1 MMPPVL
7 AELQGKFSWVDW
19 LVVVAYLAFTSWL
32 GARMAGKQATI
43 RDFFLGGRKLP
54 WYAVSGSIIATEISA
69 LTFISVPW
77 VVFQPGGNMTYLQL
91 GVFGSFFARIIVG
104 YILVPV
110 YYEKEIYSPYDYM
123 GNQLG
128 GRVRSMTTALFT
140 LGGLLGQSA
149 RIYLTAQVLIVL
161 VPGHLYWLESNL
173 GLDMLAWAI
182 LMIMLVSVAW
192 TLVGGMTTVIWT
204 DVVLFIA
211 FFTGALIALGTVVYS
226 LEGGLGE
233 LLRTGWDAV
242 SSGVPW
248 ASWGQPA
255 TSGPWGKFTFFDF
268 STDPVKTYTIWTAV
282 IASTW
287 GGLGAYGTDQL
298 MAQRMFCCKNIR
310 DARWAII
317 SSSLSVIVTIIVAMV
332 GIGLYAYYQTHTPS
346 EGALRL
352 LAEKKHGDRIF
363 PVFAVEIIP
372 IGLKGLII
380 AAIFG
385 AAISSV
391 MGILTALSQTIQT
404 AFYNPHRERSLAK
417 RGMAVSLAASAE
429 AAAEHGTASHEDR
442 RSVVVGR
449 LLVIFWGVALGG
461 MAYLAQLVAARY
473 PSILDLGLAM
483 AGYCGG
489 ALLAGF
495 ALGFLRL
502 RIDGYGFMWSGPL
515 SVGIVFSLVWHEWWA
530 HIVCWIIAAALL
542 TTWVGVG
549 LSKNLPPA
557 VLTARGLFLAAGVA
571 AMLALTYYGYAE
583 VIDPVTGVAKVNAD
597 TGYTVKKVLAWPWYA
612 PIGSLFA
619 FFWGWGLANKK
630 A

>member
-1 MMPPVL
+1 MPLL

-77 VVFQPGGNMTYLQL
+77 VVFQPGGNITYLML
-91 GVFGSFFARIIVG
+91 GTFGSFFARVIVG
-104 YILVPV
+104 YFLVPV

-161 VPGHLYWLESNL
+161 LPGQLSWLETNI
-173 GLDMLAWAI
+173 GMDMLAWAI
-182 LMIMLVSVAW
+182 LLIMLVSVAW
-192 TLVGGMTTVIWT
+192 TLMGGMTTVIWT

-211 FFTGALIALGTVVYS
+211 FFSGALIALGTVVYS
-226 LEGGLGE
+226 LDGGIVE
-233 LLRTGWDAV
+233 LFRTGWDAKM
-242 SSGVPW
+242 SGVPW

-255 TSGPWGKFTFFDF
+255 PSGPWGKFTFFDF

-298 MAQRMFCCKNIR
+298 MAQRMFCCRDTR

-317 SSSLSVIVTIIVAMV
+317 SSSLSQLVTTTVALV
-332 GIGLYAYYQTHTPS
+332 GVGLFVYYQTHTPG
-346 EGALRL
+346 EAAMNL
-352 LAEKKHGDRIF
+352 LADKKHGDRIF

-372 IGLKGLII
+372 TGLKGLII

-404 AFYNPHRERSLAK
+404 AFYNPWRERVLAR
-417 RGMAVSLAASAE
+417 RGVSVSLAASAE
-429 AAAEHGTASHEDR
+429 AAAEHGDASHEDR
-442 RSVVVGR
+442 RSVAVGR
-449 LLVIFWGVALGG
+449 LLVIAWGVALAA
-461 MAYLAQLVAARY
+461 MAYLAQVVAARY

-495 ALGFLRL
+495 LLGFLKL
-502 RIDGYGFMWSGPL
+502 RVDGYGFMWSGPL
-515 SVGIVFSLVWHEWWA
+515 SVGIVFALVWHESWA
-530 HIVCWIIAAALL
+530 HVTCWIIGALL
-542 TTWVGVG
+542 LATWVGVG
-549 LSKNLPPA
+549 ISRGLPPA
-557 VLTARGLFLAAGVA
+557 RIASRGLFLTVGIA
-571 AMLALTYYGYAE
+571 AMLALTYFAYAE
-583 VIDPVTGVAKVNAD
+583 VIDPATGQPKINEG

-612 PIGSLFA
+612 PIGSIFA
-619 FFWGWGLANKK
+619 FFWGWALANRKP
-630 A
+630 